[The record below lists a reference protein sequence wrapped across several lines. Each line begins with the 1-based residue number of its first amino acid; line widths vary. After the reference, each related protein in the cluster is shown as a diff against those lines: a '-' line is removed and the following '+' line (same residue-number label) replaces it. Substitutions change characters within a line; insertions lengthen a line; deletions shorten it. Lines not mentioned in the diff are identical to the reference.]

1 MTDSVERIKMS
12 LNDRIAREDDWKDAV
27 IARIRGLEEKYD
39 ILMEKLHEYEDR
51 LDKNERRYKKRT
63 RPSLHN
69 NRRKKVGK

>member
-1 MTDSVERIKMS
+1 MNDSIERIKMPLS
-12 LNDRIAREDDWKDAV
+12 DRIARDEDWKDAV
-27 IARIRGLEEKYD
+27 MVRINSLEKKYN

-69 NRRKKVGK
+69 NRR

>member
-12 LNDRIAREDDWKDAV
+12 LNDRIARDEDWKDAV
-27 IARIRGLEEKYD
+27 IVRINGLENKYD

-69 NRRKKVGK
+69 NRR